1 MSLKGNFIIYL
12 LILVAAVQLYIMLFN
27 DPVELSKRGLVESRI
42 LLQGH
47 DPGVPQ
53 PKPGQDTEQ
62 EGERVT
68 VQTIGT
74 GPRPVVPASHG
85 EGQEEPMLPMS
96 VRPKGPVVPGMPDD
110 MKNAKFDI
118 QGEQDYY
125 RALVYG
131 VLILE
136 EEGTLSLSR
145 DQAIKLKKLV
155 EMKSGSSDAIPNSQQ
170 TIVETLTDEQLRY
183 VYRQMCIKRGGLK
196 PLPPESIETYSGQVY
211 EMLKNRK

>member
-1 MSLKGNFIIYL
+1 MSLKGNYL
-12 LILVAAVQLYIMLFN
+12 VWLLALVAVVQLYIMLFH

-47 DPGVPQ
+47 DPGVPK
-53 PKPGQDTEQ
+53 PVPGQETEQ
-62 EGERVT
+62 ETEKVT

-85 EGQEEPMLPMS
+85 EGQDEPMLPLS

-110 MKNAKFDI
+110 MKNAKFDLH
-118 QGEQDYY
+118 GGQDYF

-136 EEGTLSLSR
+136 EEGTLALSKE
-145 DQAIKLKKLV
+145 QAVKIKKLI
-155 EMKSGSSDAIPNSQQ
+155 ELKSSSNDAIPFAQQ
-170 TIVETLTDEQLRY
+170 TIIETLTDEQLRY
-183 VYRQMCIKRGGLK
+183 IYRQMCMKRGGLK
-196 PLPPESIETYSGQVY
+196 PLSPESIETYSGQVY
-211 EMLKNRK
+211 QMLKNRR